1 MSQDTVTNDG
11 NADPLDTI
19 EEHEYPGGLRLAA
32 IVAALVLSIFLA
44 SLDTTIITTAI
55 PSITNEFHSLEDVG
69 WYGSAM
75 FFPLAA
81 TQSVWGKAYKYFPV
95 KPVFLVSILIFEVG
109 SLICALAQNS
119 NAFIAGRAI
128 TGAGCAGTFSG
139 CFIIISL
146 SSRPRLRPAMTSSLS
161 ATFAV
166 AAVVG
171 PLIGGAF
178 TQSVTW
184 RWCFYINLPCG
195 SIAAVAMLFAFQAPK
210 AASPTPAT
218 TKEKFLQMD
227 IPGAILIC
235 AAIVCFTLALR
246 WAGVDKSWKDPNV
259 VGTLV
264 ATPVFL
270 ILFGMDQWYQGDRA
284 LIVPVFLTNRVLI
297 VGAVFEFFIAGCF
310 NLALF
315 YLPIYFQAVR
325 GVSAISSGVRLIPVI
340 LGLTISQIAVGVII
354 TVTGIHNPF
363 LILGP
368 AIAAVGSGLVMLLDE
383 RSDPGRWIGFQ
394 IVLGVGVGFCL
405 TIPLMLSQ
413 VVVKTKDVS
422 TATSIIIFSQSM
434 GSAFLLPTAQ
444 AVFQNQLTEALRRFV
459 PEINPL
465 VVLSVGANSE
475 AISSL
480 PRASLRGIVQSYDNA
495 LRYTFAIGIPF
506 AGVALLVSFFMPWFR
521 YHNAPTDST
530 VETALGQSQEVDGA
544 EDEKNEESKM
554 TGRRSEIS
562 STVEHI

>member
-1 MSQDTVTNDG
+1 MSKETVVVDG
-11 NADPLDTI
+11 EAGAFDSI
-19 EEHEYPGGLRLAA
+19 EEHEYPGGLRLTA

-55 PSITNEFHSLEDVG
+55 PSITNDFHSLEDVG

-95 KPVFLVSILIFEVG
+95 KLVFLIGIVIFEVG
-109 SLICALAQNS
+109 SLICALAPNS
-119 NAFIAGRAI
+119 SAFIAGRAI
-128 TGAGCAGTFSG
+128 TGTGCASIFAG

-146 SSRPRLRPAMTSSLS
+146 SSRPRIRPAMTSSLS

-166 AAVVG
+166 ASVVG

-178 TQSVTW
+178 TQNVTW
-184 RWCFYINLPCG
+184 RWCFYINLSCG
-195 SIAAVAMLFAFQAPK
+195 GIAAIAMLFAFRTPK

-218 TKEKFLQMD
+218 TKEKLLQMD
-227 IPGAILIC
+227 FPGAALIC
-235 AAIVCFTLALR
+235 ASIVCFTLALR
-246 WAGVDKSWKDPNV
+246 WAGVEKPWSDSSV

-264 ATPVFL
+264 ATPTFL
-270 ILFGMDQWYQGDRA
+270 ILFGIDQWIQGERA
-284 LIVPVFLTNRVLI
+284 LIVPSFWRNQVLV

-315 YLPIYFQAVR
+315 WLPIYFQAVR
-325 GVSAISSGVRLIPVI
+325 GVSAISSGIRLIPVI
-340 LGLTISQIAVGVII
+340 LGLTITQIVVGGLI
-354 TVTGIHNPF
+354 TATGIHNPF

-368 AIAAVGSGLVMLLDE
+368 AIAAVGSGLFMLLDE
-383 RSDPGRWIGFQ
+383 KSSAGQWIGFQ

-422 TATSIIIFSQSM
+422 TATPIIIFSQSM

-444 AVFQNQLTEALRRFV
+444 AVLQNELMKALRQFAPNIDPV
-459 PEINPL
+459 L
-465 VVLSVGANSE
+465 VLSAGANSE
-475 AISSL
+475 AILGL
-480 PRASLRGIVQSYDNA
+480 PRGNLGGIIRSYNSA
-495 LRYTFAIGIPF
+495 LRSAFAIGIPF
-506 AGVALLVSFFMPWFR
+506 AGIALLVSLFMPWFR
-521 YHNAPTDST
+521 YHSAAEKPTAR
-530 VETALGQSQEVDGA
+530 TALTQSESGKVVENSKSQED
-544 EDEKNEESKM
+544 
-554 TGRRSEIS
+554 
-562 STVEHI
+562 